1 MPEIPYSW
9 LEGQLDCYTIADLQA
24 LSNADLNAL
33 AAELR
38 GWVLRI
44 EEYQIGEP
52 VIESGV
58 LRDYV
63 AADGR
68 TMSAVA
74 DWSPCLDRNQSGKLL
89 RHAEKQD
96 IQFIVH
102 FLNKMGASIHWREGD
117 YGFWNYVS
125 GNDARAETIA
135 FCAAML
141 AMEGRLANE

>member
-1 MPEIPYSW
+1 MPEMPYSW
-9 LEGQLDCYTIADLQA
+9 LESQPDCYTVADLQA
-24 LSNADLNAL
+24 MSNDDLNAL

-38 GWVLRI
+38 GWKLRI

-58 LRDYV
+58 LQDYV
-63 AADGR
+63 AADGC

-89 RHAEKQD
+89 EWLASKRFSVSVWMDESGSKLVHISNAEYECDVRHH
-96 IQFIVH
+96 VT
-102 FLNKMGASIHWREGD
+102 
-117 YGFWNYVS
+117 
-125 GNDARAETIA
+125 ARAETIA

-141 AMEGRLANE
+141 ATEGRLAKGK